1 MNPTMTS
8 QTRIMYIERGG
19 GLSFPGRIGRVRY
32 SKTGRT
38 LYYGDVT
45 LQSLNGAGYK
55 TTHFDVETGEE
66 YWVSGPRRDG
76 NDPLYPGVV
85 EIDEDVREEYWR
97 NVRGVPDHAHLTSFR
112 APGKHSRRR
121 PHPDMGPRD
130 ASVRGRRGT

>member
-1 MNPTMTS
+1 MS
-8 QTRIMYIERGG
+8 REQTRIMYIERGG
-19 GLSFPGRIGRVRY
+19 GLSFPGRIGRVRC

-38 LYYGDVT
+38 LYYGDVA

-55 TTHFDVETGEE
+55 TTHFDVETREE

-85 EIDEDVREEYWR
+85 EIDDDVREEYWR
-97 NVRGVPDHAHLTSFR
+97 DVRGIPEHAHLNSFR

-121 PHPDMGPRD
+121 PHPSMGPRD
-130 ASVRGRRGT
+130 AGLRGRRGT